1 MAQELC
7 KDWGDCQF
15 VQLYKLGDGEFDY
28 NYCIIKSH
36 IGTCSGCL
44 EADIEVLDELKD
56 EIRNNVMKAHL
67 FIEQEDAMKEYT
79 KMVKDLGIN
88 EIVKIKHP

>member
-1 MAQELC
+1 M
-7 KDWGDCQF
+7 
-15 VQLYKLGDGEFDY
+15 
-28 NYCIIKSH
+28 
-36 IGTCSGCL
+36 

-67 FIEQEDAMKEYT
+67 FIEQEDVMKEYT

-88 EIVKIKHP
+88 EVVKIKHL